1 MLALLLFATHFS
13 TPYPFEETVSELGQE
28 GCLWEVLS

>member
-13 TPYPFEETVSELGQE
+13 TPYPFEKTVSELGQE
-28 GCLWEVLS
+28 GCLWRAVS